1 VGWKVT
7 VRHGSDVDRERFES
21 LEEAL
26 QEARARVGAVLSEG
40 RLGPVSAIRD
50 YEPGRRVQARIEV
63 SGPGLLRGPEA
74 GVDVMGDG
82 TLVPYR
88 GAIRKEQLD
97 ADTLDDSIERLR
109 EALA

>member
-1 VGWKVT
+1 MSWKVT
-7 VRHGSDVDRERFES
+7 VRHGSDVERERFPS
-21 LEEAL
+21 LDEAL
-26 QEARARVGAVLSEG
+26 QDARARIGAVLSEG

-50 YEPGRRVQARIEV
+50 YEPGQQVHARIEV
-63 SGPGLLRGPEA
+63 SGPGLLRGGEA

-88 GAIRKEQLD
+88 GAIRKERLE
-97 ADTLDDSIERLR
+97 ADTLDESIERLR